1 MSFIASLRLALIAAL
16 VTPLLLLHA
25 ITVRADV
32 IGDAM
37 SSWHAGDARTAM
49 ILLRDHLERHGSDAA
64 ARLLLGRVYLDQS
77 AGAAAEQ
84 TLQRASRD
92 GGFAAAD
99 HQVELAEARL
109 LQGKFTQIV
118 EDPATLAASDPADRA
133 QLHAIRGEAY
143 LALGQQEQADT
154 EFHMALGFVPNH
166 ARTLLGQ
173 AKLALTQGNK
183 ERAREFLNQAV
194 ALHPQDARVLES
206 LGEVQFGDGQFG
218 EADAAFTQAIAY
230 GRSDWMAQ
238 YKRAM
243 TRLELGQLDQAAA
256 DIAAAAKQSPNFPGL
271 SYARG
276 ILLLKQEQPEQAL
289 ADLLLYLRE
298 RPKDPQAAYLAG
310 TALYQLGR
318 YHESEE
324 YLERAYRA
332 APATPTRAAALAAVR
347 LANQDFAGAEAV
359 LRPLADQPDAP
370 PGIQELLGQAVRG
383 QGRAAEARDL
393 LTTAVTASPDGAITR
408 LRLAEAML
416 AAGDPVGAEPE
427 LRAVLQAS
435 PGNQIARLMLIR
447 IYLEKPDPKAA
458 LTEAESLIAIAPKD
472 PRALNALGLAH
483 QVNGDP
489 AAARGAFARAL
500 ESERGFADAAF
511 NLVAAARREPD
522 PQVAGALCEQVLAA
536 QPGHTNALLLLAQ
549 LEVTAGRRTAALERL
564 SEALA
569 KDAGN
574 LALRLNLARGYLAA
588 GAIPAA
594 QRILKDRPQ
603 SAAADPTFLMVQAQ
617 AELAAGQTREAVQT
631 LETLIQLQPDSA
643 PAHFLLAA
651 AYAAG
656 NRVLEM
662 QWQLLEGYR
671 IDPQSP
677 LAAETLDRVAA
688 ALPDSPFKNLL
699 VSTLRNQTADGAAI
713 LLLQARLA
721 FAAERYPEAL
731 RLFGDLVQARPDD
744 RALFMEFLNAQVKAD
759 ELFPASQAAQ
769 AWVGAH
775 PDDHEARGLL
785 AQIDARRGRVA
796 QALQTYRELLRE
808 DPKNAKYN
816 NNLAM
821 LLIDREPAEAVTY
834 ARAAAAAAPQ
844 DPAVADTLGLA
855 LLAAGDTRGAVQAL
869 AKAYAALPTEPTVA
883 FHYARALAA
892 DGDPAQARTVLLTI
906 TDLAFPEQGQAQEL
920 LRQLAP

>member
-1 MSFIASLRLALIAAL
+1 MFRIACLRATLTASLAAL
-16 VTPLLLLHA
+16 SLLSIALA
-25 ITVRADV
+25 VRADAT
-32 IGDAM
+32 GDAL
-37 SSWHAGDARTAM
+37 SYWQSGDTRTAM
-49 ILLRDHLERHGSDAA
+49 ILLRDHLERHGTDAA

-84 TLQRASRD
+84 TLQRALED
-92 GGFAAAD
+92 GRFASAD
-99 HQVELAEARL
+99 YQVELAEARL
-109 LQGKFTQIV
+109 LQGKFAQIV
-118 EDPATLAASDPADRA
+118 EDPATLAASASADRA

-143 LALGQQEQADT
+143 LALDQPDQADT
-154 EFHMALGFVPNH
+154 EFQIALGFVPNH

-173 AKLALTQGNK
+173 AKRAVIQGDKARALA
-183 ERAREFLNQAV
+183 FLNQAV
-194 ALHPQDARVLES
+194 EAHPDDALVWRT
-206 LGEVQFGDGQFG
+206 LGEWAFSDGRFT
-218 EADAAFTQAIAY
+218 EAEAAFTRAIDY
-230 GRSDWMAQ
+230 GRSDWMPS
-238 YKRAM
+238 YERAV
-243 TRLELGQLDQAAA
+243 TRLELGQLEQAAA
-256 DIAAAAKQSPNFPGL
+256 DIAAAAKQIPTFPGL

-276 ILLLKQEQPEQAL
+276 ILLLKQGQPEQAL
-289 ADLLLYLRE
+289 TDLLLYLRDQ
-298 RPKDPQAAYLAG
+298 PKDPHAAYLAG

-332 APATPTRAAALAAVR
+332 APETQHRAAALAAVR
-347 LANQDFAGAEAV
+347 LARKDFAGAEAV
-359 LRPLADQPDAP
+359 LRPFADQPDAAP
-370 PGIQELLGQAVRG
+370 AIHELLGQAVRG

-393 LTTAVTASPDGAITR
+393 LTAAVTASPDGAMTR

-435 PGNQIARLMLIR
+435 PGNRIARLMLIR
-447 IYLEKPDPKAA
+447 IYLQKPDPKAA
-458 LTEAESLIAIAPKD
+458 LTEAETLIAITPKD

-483 QVNGDP
+483 QINGDP
-489 AAARGAFARAL
+489 AAARTAFARAL
-500 ESERGFADAAF
+500 KSEPGFADAAF

-569 KDAGN
+569 KDSGN

-603 SAAADPTFLMVQAQ
+603 AAAADPAFLMVQAQ

-631 LETLIQLQPDSA
+631 LETLIQLQPDAAS
-643 PAHFLLAA
+643 AHFLLAT
-651 AYAAG
+651 AYAAD
-656 NRVLEM
+656 NRVFEM

-671 IDPQSP
+671 IDPKSP
-677 LAAETLDRVAA
+677 LAATTLDRVTA
-688 ALPDSPFKNLL
+688 ALPDSPLKNLL
-699 VSTLRNQTADGAAI
+699 ANTLREKTDGAAVI
-713 LLLQARLA
+713 LLQARLA
-721 FAAERYPEAL
+721 LAAEHYRDAL

-775 PDDHEARGLL
+775 PDDREVRGLL

-796 QALQTYRELLRE
+796 QALQAYRELLRE
-808 DPKNAKYN
+808 EPKNAKYN

-855 LLAAGDTRGAVQAL
+855 LLAAGDARGAVQAL
-869 AKAYAALPTEPTVA
+869 AKAYAALPKEPTVA

-892 DGDPAQARTVLLTI
+892 DGNPAQAHTVLLPI
-906 TDLAFPEQGQAQEL
+906 TDLAFPEQAQAQEL
-920 LRQLAP
+920 LKQLAP